1 MAASDA
7 TPFPIKN
14 QAYRVTFPI
23 LDNDG
28 DLVTAAAGL
37 DSEISKDGGTFADC
51 TAEATEIATSSG
63 MYYLD
68 LTATEMNADTVAI
81 IVKTTTSDAKTTP
94 IVLYPVE
101 STDIPVNVKA
111 ISDDTVAADNLELDY
126 DGTGYAK
133 AASTIGTTTTNTD
146 MRGTDSAALAT
157 VCTEA
162 RLAELDAAN
171 MPADIDAIPTT
182 AMRGTDSA
190 ALASVCTE
198 ARLAELDAA
207 NIPADIDAIPTTAM
221 RGTDSAALASVCTEA
236 RLAELD
242 AANIPADLAAAK
254 AVADKLDD
262 TLEDDSGTYRFTENA
277 LEEAPAGGGGGDAT
291 EANQTTIIDHLT
303 DVKGTGFVKDTNSL
317 TNVTG
322 ASPVNIDHD
331 STQITSG

>member
-207 NIPADIDAIPTTAM
+207 NIPAD
-221 RGTDSAALASVCTEA
+221 
-236 RLAELD
+236 
-242 AANIPADLAAAK
+242 LAAAK